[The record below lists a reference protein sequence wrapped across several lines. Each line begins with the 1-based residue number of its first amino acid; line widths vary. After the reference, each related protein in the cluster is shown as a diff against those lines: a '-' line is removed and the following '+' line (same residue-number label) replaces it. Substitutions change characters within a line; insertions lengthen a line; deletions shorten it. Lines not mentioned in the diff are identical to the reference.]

1 MESALEQ
8 VTSPSFTEVDVPG
21 ITTMCFTDSLSEAR
35 FRFWY
40 GYDSGD
46 TILNSAVSDLV
57 SSVGAIF
64 PREIQVDL

>member
-1 MESALEQ
+1 MRAACRSSQLCADHVERIL
-8 VTSPSFTEVDVPG
+8 
-21 ITTMCFTDSLSEAR
+21 
-35 FRFWY
+35 
-40 GYDSGD
+40 DSGD